1 MAVSAF
7 PFSRPGDNVDAAPIL
22 PRGVASPGIDPI
34 FPLREEWL
42 RATAETAEKT
52 RLRDR
57 LDREA
62 LRLRPDAIAPNAPAR
77 LAKER
82 ERILHALVKA
92 RRDEEEALAI
102 EDALIEQVLQTS
114 PETIPGIVAK
124 LQFLVRYGAP
134 SPETEEFPWPQLEA
148 LTHDLQRLTA
158 TEWVVFETT

>member
-1 MAVSAF
+1 MTMSAF
-7 PFSRPGDNVDAAPIL
+7 PFGRPGDDVGAAPIL
-22 PRGVASPGIDPI
+22 PHGVASPGVDPI
-34 FPLREEWL
+34 FPLREAWL
-42 RATAETAEKT
+42 RAAAETAEKT

-62 LRLRPDAIAPNAPAR
+62 LRLRPDAIAPNAPAHV
-77 LAKER
+77 AKQR
-82 ERILHALVKA
+82 ARVLHDLVNA
-92 RRDEEEALAI
+92 RREEEAALAI

-134 SPETEEFPWPQLEA
+134 SPETQEFPWPQLEA
-148 LTHDLQRLTA
+148 LLRDLQRLTA